1 MSVNKVILVGR
12 LGKDPDLRM
21 TASQLA
27 VASFSVA
34 TNERKKDQ
42 SGNWTDHTEWHNVV
56 VFGKTAQNCSQY
68 IKKGSQ
74 VFIEGALRTTK
85 WQDKEGKDRYKTE
98 VVASTVQFLDSKK
111 GSGISDNVESGPDT
125 FSPTPVPDSVMASLQ
140 SADSLVSSGAPAKP
154 VTFDEDDIPF

>member
-1 MSVNKVILVGR
+1 MSVNKVILIGR
-12 LGKDPDLRM
+12 LGKDPELRM

-42 SGNWTDHTEWHNVV
+42 SGNWVDHTEWHNIS

-74 VFIEGALRTTK
+74 VFIEGSLRTRK
-85 WQDKEGKDRYKTE
+85 WQDKEGKDRYTTE
-98 VVASTVQFLDSKK
+98 VIANTVQFLDSKK
-111 GSGISDNVESGPDT
+111 GGISDNVESSGES
-125 FSPTPVPDSVMASLQ
+125 FSPTPVPDSVMSSLQ
-140 SADSLVSSGAPAKP
+140 SADSLVSAGSATKP

>member
-12 LGKDPDLRM
+12 LGKDPELRM
-21 TASQLA
+21 TSSQLA
-27 VASFSVA
+27 VASFSIA

-56 VFGKTAQNCSQY
+56 VFGKSAQNCSQY

-74 VFIEGALRTTK
+74 VFLEGSLRTRK
-85 WQDKEGKDRYKTE
+85 WQDKEGKDRYTTE
-98 VVASTVQFLDSKK
+98 IIANTVQFLDSKK
-111 GSGISDNVESGPDT
+111 SGGMSDNVEVSGEGFPA
-125 FSPTPVPDSVMASLQ
+125 SAPDSVMASLQ
-140 SADSLVSSGAPAKP
+140 SADSLVSAGAATKP

>member
-12 LGKDPDLRM
+12 LGKDPELRM

-42 SGNWTDHTEWHNVV
+42 SGNWTDHTEWHNIV

-74 VFIEGALRTTK
+74 VFVEGALRTRK
-85 WQDKEGKDRYKTE
+85 WQDKEGKDRYTTE
-98 VVASTVQFLDSKK
+98 IVANTVQFLDSKK
-111 GSGISDNVESGPDT
+111 GGMSDNVESSSDS

-140 SADSLVSSGAPAKP
+140 SADSLVSTGSATKP